1 MHLKYMLSFNNNIY
15 NRLGEKFGISR
26 AGAFFSL
33 LKDVNK
39 EKAIEKAKLIEELKA
54 SKLKETKTVSYGS
67 IKVKI

>member
-1 MHLKYMLSFNNNIY
+1 MHLKYMLSFNNNNIY

-54 SKLKETKTVSYGS
+54 SKLKETKPYHTV
-67 IKVKI
+67 V